1 MAKKKFRPPPPY
13 GPKPAPAQLP
23 KSVREI
29 NAMFNMF
36 RQNYERSKMEQKKEF
51 DQQWQDQYRERG
63 YKDNPKQPV
72 SPQFIYPNAVGED
85 AKSKIRVKPAA
96 TKVQAQYQY
105 PPTPPP
111 PSPQLPPKTL
121 PKQVTPKKLAPKPKQ
136 VKPTLNSFI
145 PRYERD

>member
-1 MAKKKFRPPPPY
+1 MAKSKKHLPPY

-36 RQNYERSKMEQKKEF
+36 LQNYERSKMEQKKEF
-51 DQQWQDQYRERG
+51 DQQRQDQYIERG
-63 YKDNPKQPV
+63 YKNNPKPPV

-85 AKSKIRVKPAA
+85 TKSKIRVKPA
-96 TKVQAQYQY
+96 TTSVPAQYQY

-121 PKQVTPKKLAPKPKQ
+121 PKQVTPKKPKPKQ